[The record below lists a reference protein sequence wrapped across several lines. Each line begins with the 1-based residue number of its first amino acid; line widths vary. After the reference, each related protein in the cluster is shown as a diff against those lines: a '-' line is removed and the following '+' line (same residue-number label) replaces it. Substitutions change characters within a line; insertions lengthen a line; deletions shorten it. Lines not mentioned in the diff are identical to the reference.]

1 LHQKRENAF
10 PELFTRNQMKNKI
23 FCLSKILTITVFFL
37 SADSLCADVFAQKKS
52 APSEVNQ
59 TAFEKKIEKNSVN
72 DFWEDEDEIF
82 RLVNLERRNH
92 NLNELAWDDQL
103 AKMARNY
110 SEKMARENFF
120 SHFDPEGGNAA
131 KRAKKAKIKN
141 WSKIGENLFTIEKVS
156 EFDAFVVKCWMESP
170 THEENILDEEWT
182 TTGVGIAEV
191 DNGDIYITQIFI
203 KR

>member
-1 LHQKRENAF
+1 
-10 PELFTRNQMKNKI
+10 MKNKI
-23 FCLSKILTITVFFL
+23 FCLSKVLTIATFFL
-37 SADSLCADVFAQKKS
+37 SANTLCSSVFAQKKETSS
-52 APSEVNQ
+52 ATKQ
-59 TAFEKKIEKNSVN
+59 TIFEKNSEKNSVE

-82 RLVNLERRNH
+82 RLVNLERRKRR
-92 NLNELAWDDQL
+92 LNELDWDEQL
-103 AKMARNY
+103 AKMARKY

-141 WSKIGENLFTIEKVS
+141 WSKIGENLFTIERVS
-156 EFDAFVVKCWMESP
+156 KFEAFVVKYWMESP

-182 TTGVGIAEV
+182 TTGVGIFGV
-191 DNGDIYITQIFI
+191 DNGDIFITQIFI